1 MGAQPRQVGG
11 GGVRRGR
18 EGIEASTIPPLYKR
32 MKRGREGRWKT
43 DGGREPLPLGLSACS
58 GSRQGSWAPTLI
70 QAPPSAGVAW

>member
-1 MGAQPRQVGG
+1 MSGE
-11 GGVRRGR
+11 GR
-18 EGIEASTIPPLYKR
+18 EGVEASTIPPLYKR

-58 GSRQGSWAPTLI
+58 GSRQGGRAPTLM